1 MTAVLKSIQDFT
13 DPDVKAAVAAISQDN
28 GGMCEDFERS
38 VTSRVILLLVRDTRR
53 NVHLPPPVTSRFDFT
68 SLSSIHTL

>member
-1 MTAVLKSIQDFT
+1 VTAVLESIQDCI

-28 GGMCEDFERS
+28 GGMCEDFERA

-53 NVHLPPPVTSRFDFT
+53 NVHMPPPV
-68 SLSSIHTL
+68 SSIHTL